1 MTAVVVVIVAG
12 LVSYL
17 FRVSMLVVAARRTLP
32 PILDRAGRFAVPTA
46 FAALAAA
53 SLATGVADVPSLA
66 PIVAVAAGAIAVRR
80 SNSPHAAVL
89 AGMPVLWLLTAVAA
103 R

>member
-1 MTAVVVVIVAG
+1 MSAFVVVIIAG
-12 LVSYL
+12 LVSYV
-17 FRVSMLVVAARRTLP
+17 FRVSMLVLAARRALP
-32 PILDRAGRFAVPTA
+32 VILDRAGRFAVPTA

-53 SLATGVADVPSLA
+53 SLAAGVGDAPTLA
-66 PIVAVAAGAIAVRR
+66 PIAAMGAGAFAVRR
-80 SNSPHAAVL
+80 AGTPHAAVL

>member
-1 MTAVVVVIVAG
+1 MSAFIVVIVAG
-12 LVSYL
+12 VLSYV
-17 FRVSMLVVAARRTLP
+17 FRVSMLIVAARRTLP
-32 PILDRAGRFAVPTA
+32 AVIDRAGRFAVPTA

-53 SLATGVADVPSLA
+53 SLATGVAGA
-66 PIVAVAAGAIAVRR
+66 PAVAPFVAVAAGAFAVRR
-80 SNSPHAAVL
+80 TGTPHAAVL

>member
-1 MTAVVVVIVAG
+1 MSAFVVVIVAG

-17 FRVSMLVVAARRTLP
+17 FRVSMLVFAARRSLP

-53 SLATGVADVPSLA
+53 SLATGVADAPAIA
-66 PIVAVAAGAIAVRR
+66 PIAAVVAGAFAVRR
-80 SNSPHAAVL
+80 SGSPHAAVL
-89 AGMPVLWLLTAVAA
+89 AGMPVLWLITAVAA